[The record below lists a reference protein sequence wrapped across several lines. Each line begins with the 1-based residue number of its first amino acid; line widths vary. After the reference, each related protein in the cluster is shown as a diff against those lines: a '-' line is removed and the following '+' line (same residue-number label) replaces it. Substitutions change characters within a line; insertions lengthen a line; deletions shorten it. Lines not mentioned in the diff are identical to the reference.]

1 MRWVLGASSAL
12 ILMVAGAVYAGL
24 GLAPL
29 TATGDPGAIRTA
41 AAQYDAR
48 IERDDF
54 GVPHISGARD
64 ADVAF
69 GVGYAHSEDDFAT
82 LAEVVTAVR
91 GRLAET
97 KGKGAA
103 VGDYLIRQLRVWE
116 TVEAAYETDIA
127 PEVRAILEAYAAGV
141 NLYAVEHP
149 DATPKAMLPVTGRD
163 LAAGFV
169 FRTPFFYGL
178 EGTLKALTAAAPA
191 SPAVTPAQPAVT
203 PKGSNGV
210 AVAPSRSADGATR
223 LLVNSHQ
230 PYTGPVAWWE
240 AVLDS
245 GEGWHVAG
253 GFFPGSPFMLHGH
266 NAHLGWANTVNKPDL
281 VDIYKLETDPA
292 KPGQY
297 RLDGAWRPLEK
308 SVAKLRV
315 RVFGPFTWT
324 VKRDVLYSAHG
335 PVIVTPRGTFA
346 LRYAGMGEMRL
357 PTQYYR
363 LNKARD
369 LAEWQAAMSLLALPS
384 INFVYADEK
393 GNIGYVYNARF
404 PVRTDGVDWSG
415 TLPGDRSDL
424 IWTQALPFEQVPQI
438 WNPPS
443 GFVFNANNTP
453 FRATDPAYDIAPASV
468 SPLMGVQTNM
478 TNRAYRA
485 LETFGAD
492 ASITAEEFD
501 AYKYDLAYSP
511 SSVMAARVRELIALD
526 AQGDA
531 DLAAAQQAL
540 AAWDLRT
547 NVDNRQAALAVL
559 TIAPIVGAID
569 DGETPPDLRAALKQT
584 IVLLKTHFGRIDPQ
598 WGEVNRLRRG
608 ELDIAVDGGPDILR
622 AVYGKPQADGRLTG
636 AAGDTLIMFVEW
648 DRTGKLSSRSIHQ
661 FGAATLDATSPHYA
675 DQAKLFASM
684 QTKPV
689 LFTRAELAGHV
700 KRDYRPGRSAP
711 APSP

>member
-1 MRWVLGASSAL
+1 MRWVLGASTAL
-12 ILMVAGAVYAGL
+12 VLLVGGAVYAGL
-24 GLAPL
+24 GLVPL
-29 TATGDPGAIRTA
+29 TASGDADTIRA
-41 AAQYDAR
+41 AAALYDPR

-69 GVGYAHSEDDFAT
+69 GLGYAHSEDDFAT
-82 LAEVVTAVR
+82 LAEAVISVR
-91 GRLAET
+91 GRLAES
-97 KGKGAA
+97 KGAQA
-103 VGDYLIRQLRVWE
+103 ATGDYLVRLLRVWE
-116 TVEAAYETDIA
+116 TVDAAYESEI
-127 PEVRAILEAYAAGV
+127 PLEVRVILEAYAAGV
-141 NLYAVEHP
+141 NLYAIEHP
-149 DATPKAMLPVTGRD
+149 QATPQAMLPVTGRD
-163 LAAGFV
+163 IAAGFV

-178 EGTLKALTAAAPA
+178 DGTLKTLTAAAPA
-191 SPAVTPAQPAVT
+191 SPAAT

-230 PYTGPVAWWE
+230 PYSGPVAWWE

-253 GFFPGSPFMLHGH
+253 GFFPGAPFMLHGH

-281 VDIYKLETDPA
+281 VDVYELQTDPA

-297 RLDGAWRPLEK
+297 RLDGAWLPFEK
-308 SVAKLRV
+308 SVAQLRV

-324 VKRDVLYSAHG
+324 VQREVLYSRHG
-335 PVIVTPRGTFA
+335 PVMVTPRGTFA

-369 LAEWQAAMSLLALPS
+369 LGEWRDAMSLLALPS
-384 INFVYADEK
+384 LNFVYADEK

-404 PVRTDGVDWSG
+404 PERVAGVDWSG
-415 TLPGDRSDL
+415 TLPGDRADL
-424 IWTQALPFEQVPQI
+424 IWKQALPFAQVPQI

-453 FRATDPAYDIAPASV
+453 LHATDPADDIAPESL
-468 SPLMGVQTNM
+468 SPLLGVQTNM
-478 TNRAYRA
+478 TSRAYRA
-485 LETFGAD
+485 LETFGID
-492 ASITAEEFD
+492 TSITAEEFN
-501 AYKYDLAYSP
+501 AYKYDLGYS
-511 SSVMAARVRELIALD
+511 SRSVMAARVREIIALD
-526 AQGDA
+526 AAGDA
-531 DLAAAQQAL
+531 DLAAAQQVL

-547 NVDNRQAALAVL
+547 NVDSRQAALAVL
-559 TIAPIVGAID
+559 TIAPLERAID
-569 DGETPPDLRAALKQT
+569 AGETPPDLRAAFKQT
-584 IVLLKTHFGRIDPQ
+584 IASLKTHFGRIDPL

-608 ELDIAVDGGPDILR
+608 TLDIAVDGGPDILR
-622 AVYGKPQADGRLTG
+622 AVYGTPQADGTLTG
-636 AAGDTLIMFVEW
+636 VAGDTFIMFVEW

-661 FGAATLDATSPHYA
+661 FGAATLDAASPHYA
-675 DQAKLFASM
+675 DQAQLFASM

-689 LFTRAELAGHV
+689 LFTRAELEGHV
-700 KRDYRPGRSAP
+700 TRDYRPTAAMLARRR
-711 APSP
+711 

>member
-1 MRWVLGASSAL
+1 MRWVLGASAAL
-12 ILMVAGAVYAGL
+12 VLLVAGAVHAGL
-24 GLAPL
+24 GLVPL
-29 TATGDPGAIRTA
+29 QPTGDPAAIRTA

-48 IERDDF
+48 IERDEF

-64 ADVAF
+64 IDVAF
-69 GVGYAHSEDDFAT
+69 GLGYAHSEDDFAT
-82 LAEVVTAVR
+82 LAEVVTGVR
-91 GRLAET
+91 GRLAEI
-97 KGKGAA
+97 KGRDAA
-103 VGDYLIRQLRVWE
+103 TGDYLVRLLRVWE
-116 TVEAAYETDIA
+116 AVDARYENYIA
-127 PEVRAILEAYAAGV
+127 PEVRAILDAYAAGV
-141 NLYAVEHP
+141 NLYAIEHRA
-149 DATPKAMLPVTGRD
+149 ATPKAMLPVTGRD
-163 LAAGFV
+163 VAAGFV

-178 EGTLKALTAAAPA
+178 DSTLKALTNAAPA
-191 SPAVTPAQPAVT
+191 APATT
-203 PKGSNGV
+203 PKGSNAV

-240 AVLDS
+240 AVLES

-281 VDIYKLETDPA
+281 VDIYELQTDPD

-297 RLDGAWRPLEK
+297 RLDGGWRAFEK
-308 SVAKLRV
+308 SVAELRV

-324 VKRDVLYSAHG
+324 VKREVLYSAHG
-335 PVIVTPRGTFA
+335 PVMVTPRGTFA
-346 LRYAGMGEMRL
+346 LRYAGMGELRL
-357 PTQYYR
+357 PTQYFR

-384 INFVYADEK
+384 INFVYADAK

-404 PVRTDGVDWSG
+404 PVRVAGVDWSG

-424 IWTQALPFEQVPQI
+424 IWTQGLPFAEVPQI

-453 FRATDPAYDIAPASV
+453 FSATDPANDIAPASV

-478 TNRAYRA
+478 TNRAYRT

-492 ASITAEEFD
+492 TSITAEEFE
-501 AYKYDLAYSP
+501 AYKYDLAYSTR
-511 SSVMAARVRELIALD
+511 SVMAARVRELIALD

-531 DLAAAQQAL
+531 DMAAAQKVL

-547 NVDNRQAALAVL
+547 NPDNRQAALAVL
-559 TIAPIVGAID
+559 TIAPIVRAID
-569 DGETPPDLRAALKQT
+569 DGDTPPDLRAALQQT
-584 IVLLKTHFGRIDPQ
+584 SASLQKHFGRIDPT

-608 ELDIAVDGGPDILR
+608 TLDVAVGGGPDILR
-622 AVYGKPQADGRLTG
+622 AVYGSPQADGTLTG
-636 AAGDTLIMFVEW
+636 VAGDTLIMFVEW
-648 DRTGKLSSRSIHQ
+648 DGTGKLSSRSIHQ
-661 FGAATLDATSPHYA
+661 FGAATLDAASPHYA
-675 DQAKLFASM
+675 DQVPLFAAM

-689 LFTRAELAGHV
+689 RFTRAELAGHV
-700 KRDYRPGRSAP
+700 KLDYRVGRPATAPGP
-711 APSP
+711 

>member
-1 MRWVLGASSAL
+1 MMRWTLGALAAL
-12 ILMVAGAVYAGL
+12 ILLVAGAVYAGL
-24 GLAPL
+24 GLVPQI
-29 TATGDPGAIRTA
+29 ATGDPAAIRA
-41 AAQYDAR
+41 VAAQYDAR
-48 IERDDF
+48 IERDEF
-54 GVPHISGARD
+54 GVPHIFGARD

-69 GVGYAHSEDDFAT
+69 GLGYAHSEDDFGT
-82 LAEVVTAVR
+82 IAEVVAAVR

-97 KGKGAA
+97 KGESAA
-103 VGDYLIRQLRVWE
+103 IGDYLVRLFRVWE
-116 TVEAAYETDIA
+116 AVDAGYETDIP

-141 NLYAVEHP
+141 NLYAIEHP

-169 FRTPFFYGL
+169 FRAPFFYGL
-178 EGTLKALTAAAPA
+178 EGTLKSLISAAP
-191 SPAVTPAQPAVT
+191 TPPAVT

-240 AVLDS
+240 AVLES

-281 VDIYKLETDPA
+281 VDIYKLETDPD

-297 RLDGAWRPLEK
+297 RLDGTWRPLEK

-315 RVFGPFTWT
+315 RVLGPFTWT
-324 VKRDVLYSAHG
+324 VQREVLYSAHG
-335 PVIVTPRGTFA
+335 PVMVTPGGTFA
-346 LRYAGMGEMRL
+346 IRYAGMGEMRL

-369 LAEWQAAMSLLALPS
+369 LVEWKEAMRLLALPS
-384 INFVYADEK
+384 VNFVYADEK

-404 PVRTDGVDWSG
+404 PVRVAGFDWSG

-424 IWTQALPFEQVPQI
+424 IWTRALPFEQVPQL
-438 WNPPS
+438 WNPPA

-453 FRATDPAYDIAPASV
+453 FRATDPADDIVTDSV
-468 SPLMGVQTNM
+468 SALMGVQTNM
-478 TNRAYRA
+478 TNRALRV
-485 LETFGAD
+485 LETYGAD
-492 ASITAEEFD
+492 ASITAGEFD
-501 AYKYDLAYSP
+501 AYKYDLTYSP
-511 SSVMAARVRELIALD
+511 RSVVAARVRELIALD
-526 AQGDA
+526 AAGDA
-531 DLAAAQQAL
+531 DMAAAQELL

-547 NVDNRQAALAVL
+547 NADNRQAALAVL
-559 TIAPIVGAID
+559 TIAPIVQALD
-569 DGETPPDLRAALKQT
+569 DGETAPDLRAALTRT
-584 IVLLKTHFGRIDPQ
+584 IASLKTHFGRIDPK

-608 ELDIAVDGGPDILR
+608 GLDVALDGGPDLLR
-622 AVYGKPQADGRLTG
+622 AVYGTQQADGTLTG

-648 DRTGKLSSRSIHQ
+648 DRTGRLSSRSIHQ
-661 FGAATLDATSPHYA
+661 FGAATLDARSPHYA
-675 DQAKLFASM
+675 DQALLFASM
-684 QTKPV
+684 KTKPV
-689 LFTRAELAGHV
+689 LFTRAELDGHV
-700 KRDYRPGRSAP
+700 KQDYRPGRSAP
-711 APSP
+711 PPRR

>member
-1 MRWVLGASSAL
+1 MRWVLGALSAL
-12 ILMVAGAVYAGL
+12 VLLVAGAVYAGL
-24 GLAPL
+24 GLVPL
-29 TATGDPGAIRTA
+29 IATGDPAAIRSA

-48 IERDDF
+48 VERDDF

-69 GVGYAHSEDDFAT
+69 GLGYAHSEDDFAT
-82 LAEVVTAVR
+82 LTEVVTAVR

-97 KGKGAA
+97 KGKDAA
-103 VGDYLIRQLRVWE
+103 VGDYLVRQLRVWE
-116 TVEAAYETDIA
+116 AVDAAYETDI
-127 PEVRAILEAYAAGV
+127 PLEVRAILEAYAAGV
-141 NLYAVEHP
+141 NLYAAEHP
-149 DATPKAMLPVTGRD
+149 DATPNAMLPVTGRD

-178 EGTLKALTAAAPA
+178 DGTLKTLTAAAPA
-191 SPAVTPAQPAVT
+191 PPGTT

-240 AVLDS
+240 AVLES

-281 VDIYKLETDPA
+281 VDIYKLETDPG

-297 RLDGAWRPLEK
+297 RLDGAWRSFEK

-315 RVFGPFTWT
+315 RVLGPFTWT

-335 PVIVTPRGTFA
+335 PVLVTPSGTFA

-369 LAEWQAAMSLLALPS
+369 LAEWTEAMGLLALPS

-404 PVRTDGVDWSG
+404 PVRVAGVDWSG

-424 IWTQALPFEQVPQI
+424 IWTQALPFAQVPQI

-453 FRATDPAYDIAPASV
+453 LQATDPADDIAPASV

-478 TNRAYRA
+478 TNRAYRV

-501 AYKYDLAYSP
+501 AYKHDLFYSP
-511 SSVMAARVRELIALD
+511 RSVMAARVRELIALD
-526 AQGDA
+526 AMGDA
-531 DLAAAQQAL
+531 DMTAAQQVL

-547 NVDNRQAALAVL
+547 HVDSRQAALAVL
-559 TIAPIVGAID
+559 TIAPIVRAID
-569 DGETPPDLRAALKQT
+569 DGETPPDLRAAFKQT
-584 IVLLKTHFGRIDPQ
+584 IASLQVHFGRIDPL

-622 AVYGKPQADGRLTG
+622 AVYGRPQADGTLTG

-648 DRTGKLSSRSIHQ
+648 DRAETLSSRSIHQ
-661 FGAATLDATSPHYA
+661 FGAATLDANSPHYA

-684 QTKPV
+684 KTKPV
-689 LFTRAELAGHV
+689 LFTRAELDGHV
-700 KRDYRPGRSAP
+700 KRDYRPGRSVP
-711 APSP
+711 APRP